1 MSRAALARAVY
12 TLDEMAL
19 PPTIPT
25 SFVPRPPASHRYRA
39 DFIGVFGFF
48 MYGVLGIVF
57 LMALGVFLYGRLLAA
72 EQSRK
77 DDELAQAAANIDR
90 ATIEDFVRMSNRLK
104 QSRTLLSKHVAFSN
118 FFDSLQT
125 VLPTSVR
132 FTTLHLFFDSYGA
145 PRVEGAGIAKN
156 FNALAAASAA
166 FAADGRVKDA
176 IFSKLSVNKDNS
188 VSFGLSA
195 ALDPKLAAFAQDASG
210 AENAASTM
218 P

>member
-1 MSRAALARAVY
+1 MPRASLAQAVY
-12 TLDEMAL
+12 TKGEMAL

-25 SFVPRPPASHRYRA
+25 SFVPRPTIARRYRT
-39 DFIGVFGFF
+39 DFTGAFGFL
-48 MYGVLGIVF
+48 MYGVFGIVF
-57 LMALGVFLYGRLLAA
+57 LMALGVFFYGRLLAA
-72 EQSRK
+72 EQKSK
-77 DDELAQAAANIDR
+77 DEELARAAANIDR
-90 ATIEDFVRMSNRLK
+90 ATIEEFVRLNNRLK
-104 QSRTLLSKHVAFSN
+104 QSGALLAKHSAFSN

-125 VLPTSVR
+125 ILPASVR

-176 IFSKLSVNKDNS
+176 IFSKLSVNKDNAT

-195 ALDPKLAAFAQDASG
+195 ALDPELAAFAPG
-210 AENAASTM
+210 ANAFAATST